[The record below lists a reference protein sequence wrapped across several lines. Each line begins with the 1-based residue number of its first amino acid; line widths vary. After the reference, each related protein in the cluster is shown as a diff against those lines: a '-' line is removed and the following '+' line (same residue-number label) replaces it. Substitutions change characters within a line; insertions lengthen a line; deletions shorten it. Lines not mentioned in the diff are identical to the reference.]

1 MAGSHWYGCPMA
13 RFGTVITAMVTPF
26 TDDGEVDHEGAAEL
40 ARWLVEQG
48 NEALVVTG
56 TTGEAA
62 CLTDPEQIEVW
73 RTVRAAVDVPLIAGS
88 GTNDTRHA
96 AELTSHAAAA
106 GMDAVLLVTP
116 YYNRPSQAGIE
127 AHFRHVCAATP
138 LPVVVYD
145 IPVRTGRKI
154 ASDLILRLAREIPN
168 VVGLKDAA
176 GDPGATSRVV
186 AEAPE
191 GFEVFSG
198 DDALTLPLLAVG
210 AVGVIGVATHW
221 CAPVMV
227 EMVRAFEQGD
237 IARARSLNAR
247 MLESFEFETG
257 DAAPNP
263 VPTKAM
269 LRALGRPAGPCR
281 PPMGFGPEDLEARA
295 LEVHRRLYA

>member
-1 MAGSHWYGCPMA
+1 MA

-96 AELTSHAAAA
+96 AELTSYAAGA

-127 AHFRHVCAATP
+127 AHFRRVCAATE
-138 LPVVVYD
+138 LPVIVYD
-145 IPVRTGRKI
+145 IPVRTGRRI
-154 ASDLILRLAREIPN
+154 GADLILRMADEIPN

-176 GDPGATSRVV
+176 GDPGAT
-186 AEAPE
+186 AAIIADAPE

-227 EMVRAFEQGD
+227 EMVRAFESGD
-237 IARARSLNAR
+237 VARARDLNAR
-247 MLESFEFETG
+247 MLESFAFETG
-257 DAAPNP
+257 DANPNP

-281 PPMGFGPEDLEARA
+281 PPMGFGPDDLEERA
-295 LEVHRRLYA
+295 LGVYERLYA

>member
-1 MAGSHWYGCPMA
+1 MA

-40 ARWLVEQG
+40 ARWLVAQG

-62 CLTDPEQIEVW
+62 CLTDPEQVDVW

-96 AELTSHAAAA
+96 AELTSYAADA

-138 LPVVVYD
+138 LPVIVYD

-154 ASDLILRLAREIPN
+154 GSDLILRMADEIPN

-176 GDPGATSRVV
+176 GDPGATAAVIS
-186 AEAPE
+186 EAPA

-198 DDALTLPLLAVG
+198 DDSLTLPLLAVG

-227 EMVRAFEQGD
+227 EMVRAFEAGD
-237 IARARSLNAR
+237 VARARELNAR
-247 MLESFEFETG
+247 MLESFAFETG
-257 DAAPNP
+257 DANPNP

-281 PPMGFGPEDLEARA
+281 PPMGFGPDDLEERA
-295 LEVHRRLYA
+295 LGVYERLYA